1 MNIYE
6 GWHVPDDTHSRGVS
20 PGIKMSDAT
29 LHDAYTPTAR
39 KADAM
44 KLICLSREI
53 VRLDS
58 RGGTWDLGSQSVS
71 GWLVD
76 SLW

>member
-1 MNIYE
+1 MCPMIQYS
-6 GWHVPDDTHSRGVS
+6 PAGVS
-20 PGIKMSDAT
+20 AGIKMSDAT

-58 RGGTWDLGSQSVS
+58 RLEELGTRIPECLR
-71 GWLVD
+71 LVG
-76 SLW
+76 